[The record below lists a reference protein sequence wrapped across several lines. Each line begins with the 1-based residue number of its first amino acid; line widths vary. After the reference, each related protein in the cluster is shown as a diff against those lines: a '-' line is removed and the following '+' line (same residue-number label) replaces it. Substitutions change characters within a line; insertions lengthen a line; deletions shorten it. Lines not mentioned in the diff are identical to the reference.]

1 MHVTIASAPI
11 AGRPVGSI
19 RTTSPNTPFF
29 IFGCPRSGTSLL
41 SRMLGAHPNL
51 AIPDESHLYNNVYP
65 LVARY
70 GDLRLAR
77 VRARLVSQILK
88 TEHIKTWTPAPS
100 VTDTL
105 SRLEKNDF
113 HGIVDGLLRGWAAL
127 VGKARWGEKTP
138 QHTLCWRTIL
148 SGFPNAQVVHLVRDG
163 RDVMLSYRS
172 AFFGPK
178 HVYPLALRWRQYLSA
193 AEEART
199 ALGEARFLQVRYED
213 LVRAP
218 ERELR
223 RICAFLDEEFT
234 TDTLNFYRQRRAVSP
249 DCRNS
254 EGLLQPVMSDN
265 TGKWRANM
273 TPRELRIFE
282 ALAGDCLERLDY
294 ERTQP
299 APSISRW
306 ESLSCRYFEHPPRH
320 LSSMLRNQQ
329 AHRMVVQRLRLGLS
343 LIVRN

>member
-1 MHVTIASAPI
+1 
-11 AGRPVGSI
+11 
-19 RTTSPNTPFF
+19 
-29 IFGCPRSGTSLL
+29 
-41 SRMLGAHPNL
+41 MLGAHPNL

-306 ESLSCRYFEHPPRH
+306 ESLSCRYFEHPPRY

>member
-1 MHVTIASAPI
+1 MTTATAPV
-11 AGRPVGSI
+11 ACQSRVSS
-19 RTTSPNTPFF
+19 RTTSRKTPFF

-51 AIPDESHLYNNVYP
+51 AIPDESHLYNNIYP

-70 GDLRLAR
+70 GDLTMEP
-77 VRARLVSQILK
+77 VRARLISEILK
-88 TEHIKTWTPAPS
+88 TEHIKTWTPALS
-100 VTDTL
+100 VSDTL
-105 SRLEKNDF
+105 SRLETHDF
-113 HGIVDGLLRGWAAL
+113 HGIVDGLLRSWAAT

-148 SGFPNAQVVHLVRDG
+148 SGFSNAQVIHLVRDG

-178 HVYPLALRWRQYLSA
+178 HVYPLALRWREYLTAADEASA
-193 AEEART
+193 AV
-199 ALGEARFLQVRYED
+199 GDGRFLQVRYED
-213 LVRAP
+213 LVTTP

-223 RICAFLDEEFT
+223 RICAFLGEEFT
-234 TDTLNFYRQRRAVSP
+234 SKTLDFYRERRP
-249 DCRNS
+249 LPQDRRNA
-254 EGLLQPVMSDN
+254 EGLLQPVMSNN
-265 TGKWRANM
+265 TGKWRVSM

-282 ALAGDCLERLDY
+282 ALAGDWLERHGY
-294 ERTQP
+294 QRTLP

-306 ESLSCRYFEHPPRH
+306 EALSCRYLEHPPRR

-343 LIVRN
+343 LIPRN

>member
-1 MHVTIASAPI
+1 
-11 AGRPVGSI
+11 
-19 RTTSPNTPFF
+19 
-29 IFGCPRSGTSLL
+29 
-41 SRMLGAHPNL
+41 
-51 AIPDESHLYNNVYP
+51 
-65 LVARY
+65 
-70 GDLRLAR
+70 
-77 VRARLVSQILK
+77 
-88 TEHIKTWTPAPS
+88 

-294 ERTQP
+294 ESTQP

-306 ESLSCRYFEHPPRH
+306 ESLSCRYFEHPPRY